1 MAKRFCDRSVQF
13 LVNCFD
19 NIVMEANNSGLNST
33 YLLLS
38 EERREREKKG
48 REEELYRRRANEE
61 DRQRGVN
68 VASGDLFTDI

>member
-1 MAKRFCDRSVQF
+1 
-13 LVNCFD
+13 
-19 NIVMEANNSGLNST
+19 MEANNSGLNST